1 MAGPTRTTTNGN
13 NHAAGDDYSDYF
25 NDPAASMDRSNE
37 ALGTRSRAADYA
49 TTTTPTAR
57 EIKTETESEQALVGL
72 FNFQLHPTI
81 LHPHLASTVSSVST
95 ATRLSIRAL
104 AVIVETTLEM
114 VRFSTS
120 ATVSTPEFMLNTVL
134 QLVQGLRRY
143 GHVPLGDLAYG
154 VWQFSRNAVAQCLPH
169 SATALLR
176 LAERGTALG
185 AYVMH
190 SSYELAEHF
199 VQTGFQVV
207 ADTATYSLRGAEESV
222 RLIDALFGSTETSRA
237 LSAIMG
243 LIKREIYDNSDF
255 HALSSRSGTITA
267 FSSFVR
273 ALTAFACLQCVT
285 GDRTARR
292 FKLALI
298 RRTLVLDSALSPAP
312 SPPLSRSSHPQSG
325 VVTPR
330 PGDGSDLSLATANTL
345 DLPSP
350 TSSSY
355 TQMHDIEPGELR
367 ETGFVDGRPTT
378 REPSIGGTESDDV
391 ATDSDPESVES
402 APLSPS
408 LSNPETTLRH
418 MEVDLMAHLH
428 TPVRNAVPPHSVPSP
443 VCASPISDPESP
455 DLPPSAAPR
464 ARRSKSFSLVPPLPP
479 RGAISLHPAPL
490 DRRHKSFD
498 VIQPQVS
505 PQSQLYAFYF
515 PSKPTSLPDT
525 TGTAPSPKAIYPN
538 RLRID
543 AQPTVVPK
551 RAYTAP
557 VESSS
562 SIPPPHPP
570 VQGPPIQPFPRR
582 PIMSNIARFIRY
594 ASAAYGS
601 RFMRIFGIQRRLASK
616 RAAALG
622 RIRETRPPLPPRGSH
637 LSSTSAST
645 HHPRALTSR
654 RRSFQ
659 HYHHPHANHHTPL
672 TPARPYRNPLSRRH
686 NHPNHHSFA
695 THTELPL
702 DSILYSSYTN
712 LSSLYEARIRS
723 YRSAG
728 GSQVRSASPPR
739 GLLSHLN
746 YNPGSQLPKPSLHA
760 LVHYIS
766 VDHDLSA
773 IVLTCRGTLGLS
785 DVLTDLFF
793 HYAEFDLPYPD
804 LPRNT
809 GTTRPH
815 YRTHAGV
822 LQSAQLLAA
831 SNSPV
836 FRELRDAM
844 LQYPNYGLVFCGHS
858 LGGGV
863 AAILAILWSR
873 VVLHS
878 PDELAQGDTHYAEQ
892 LRASMENPDSPV
904 FTSDDVHVS
913 LQRPAATRGT
923 KRTTTAPSSAPIR
936 WFVTSEAS
944 GLPPNR
950 PIHCYAYGVPCVAS
964 IDLAIYCR
972 GLITSI
978 ANAHDV
984 VPCLSLGLLH
994 DFKNVAT
1001 ILAAEKEPLA
1011 EKIVQRTVTTLVRQ
1025 KRVERTA
1032 QFKDLTVRSH
1042 RYVSASKRARQN
1054 SNSNSGSQATEG
1066 PANGHTRTHS
1076 PLAAPQSTLLNSST
1090 RNSPT
1095 LTTTTTTLVKP
1106 SIPVGEYADWFWSLI
1121 QTMRASMNTEKL
1133 YPPGDV
1139 YILDNSPPTKI
1150 QAGPRVQQSV
1160 HQPIRLASQRS
1171 SAVDLA
1177 ASPNHTLADGDVT
1190 DSTDKPVRYMS
1201 LYRCLDVTSRFFEL
1215 NFSRSM
1221 FTEHSPKAYED
1232 HIAALIRGQAIISEV
1247 DNQTYDT

>member
-1 MAGPTRTTTNGN
+1 
-13 NHAAGDDYSDYF
+13 
-25 NDPAASMDRSNE
+25 MDRSNE

-134 QLVQGLRRY
+134 QL
-143 GHVPLGDLAYG
+143 
-154 VWQFSRNAVAQCLPH
+154 CLPH

-243 LIKREIYDNSDF
+243 LIKREIYDDSDF

-298 RRTLVLDSALSPAP
+298 RRTL
-312 SPPLSRSSHPQSG
+312 
-325 VVTPR
+325 
-330 PGDGSDLSLATANTL
+330 
-345 DLPSP
+345 
-350 TSSSY
+350 
-355 TQMHDIEPGELR
+355 
-367 ETGFVDGRPTT
+367 
-378 REPSIGGTESDDV
+378 
-391 ATDSDPESVES
+391 
-402 APLSPS
+402 
-408 LSNPETTLRH
+408 
-418 MEVDLMAHLH
+418 
-428 TPVRNAVPPHSVPSP
+428 
-443 VCASPISDPESP
+443 
-455 DLPPSAAPR
+455 
-464 ARRSKSFSLVPPLPP
+464 
-479 RGAISLHPAPL
+479 
-490 DRRHKSFD
+490 
-498 VIQPQVS
+498 
-505 PQSQLYAFYF
+505 
-515 PSKPTSLPDT
+515 
-525 TGTAPSPKAIYPN
+525 
-538 RLRID
+538 
-543 AQPTVVPK
+543 
-551 RAYTAP
+551 
-557 VESSS
+557 
-562 SIPPPHPP
+562 
-570 VQGPPIQPFPRR
+570 GPPIQPFPRR

-622 RIRETRPPLPPRGSH
+622 RIRETRPPLPPRG
-637 LSSTSAST
+637 
-645 HHPRALTSR
+645 
-654 RRSFQ
+654 
-659 HYHHPHANHHTPL
+659 
-672 TPARPYRNPLSRRH
+672 RRH

-728 GSQVRSASPPR
+728 
-739 GLLSHLN
+739 
-746 YNPGSQLPKPSLHA
+746 
-760 LVHYIS
+760 VHYIS

-873 VVLHS
+873 
-878 PDELAQGDTHYAEQ
+878 
-892 LRASMENPDSPV
+892 
-904 FTSDDVHVS
+904 
-913 LQRPAATRGT
+913 
-923 KRTTTAPSSAPIR
+923 RTTTAPSSAPIR

-1011 EKIVQRTVTTLVRQ
+1011 EKIVQRTVTTL
-1025 KRVERTA
+1025 
-1032 QFKDLTVRSH
+1032 
-1042 RYVSASKRARQN
+1042 
-1054 SNSNSGSQATEG
+1054 
-1066 PANGHTRTHS
+1066 
-1076 PLAAPQSTLLNSST
+1076 
-1090 RNSPT
+1090 
-1095 LTTTTTTLVKP
+1095 P

-1150 QAGPRVQQSV
+1150 QAGPR
-1160 HQPIRLASQRS
+1160 
-1171 SAVDLA
+1171 
-1177 ASPNHTLADGDVT
+1177 
-1190 DSTDKPVRYMS
+1190 PVRYMS

-1232 HIAALIRGQAIISEV
+1232 HIAALIRGQPIISEV